1 MECELEK
8 ARAVF
13 FFLSC
18 SPLSRPAWLL
28 LFYLFFSN
36 LFLLRCSRHTMSKT
50 SASAP
55 DLPKAMAEL
64 QVSGGGG
71 AASTEDEDTARR
83 DGLIAYEEP
92 IRKLWAD
99 NKVYEA
105 DAPEDASQPKF
116 MCTFPCV
123 AFFYFLLASRASPPV
138 PNCVPLVDELVL
150 FQNHTTGKVNL
161 PTSPPPPPP
170 HTFGG

>member
-1 MECELEK
+1 
-8 ARAVF
+8 
-13 FFLSC
+13 
-18 SPLSRPAWLL
+18 
-28 LFYLFFSN
+28 
-36 LFLLRCSRHTMSKT
+36 MSKA

-64 QVSGGGG
+64 QVSGGG
-71 AASTEDEDTARR
+71 ANASSTEDEDTARR

-116 MCTFPCV
+116 MCTFPY
-123 AFFYFLLASRASPPV
+123 AARI
-138 PNCVPLVDELVL
+138 LVL
-150 FQNHTTGKVNL
+150 
-161 PTSPPPPPP
+161 
-170 HTFGG
+170 